1 MNEIVDLIER
11 LGADLIAIAVL
22 VWLVRLLA
30 TKVIEKL
37 DQQNTIMSDMLSLL
51 KGLAASDKDV
61 KHGLEEL
68 QDDIKREQ
76 QE

>member
-11 LGADLIAIAVL
+11 LGADLIAIVVL

-37 DQQNTIMSDMLSLL
+37 EQQNTIMTDMLSLL
-51 KGLAASDKDV
+51 RGLAASDKDV
-61 KHGLEEL
+61 KHELEEL
-68 QDDIKREQ
+68 QDEIKREQ
-76 QE
+76 RE

>member
-30 TKVIEKL
+30 TKVIDKL
-37 DQQNTIMSDMLSLL
+37 EQQNIIMADMLSLL
-51 KGLAASDKDV
+51 KGLVVSDKDV
-61 KHGLEEL
+61 KHELEEL
-68 QDDIKREQ
+68 QDEIKREKR
-76 QE
+76 E